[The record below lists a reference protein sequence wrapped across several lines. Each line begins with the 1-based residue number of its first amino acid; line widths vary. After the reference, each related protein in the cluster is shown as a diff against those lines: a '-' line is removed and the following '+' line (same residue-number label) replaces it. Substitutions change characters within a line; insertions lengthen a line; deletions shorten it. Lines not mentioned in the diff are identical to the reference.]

1 MTDDPIDQTARDKV
15 HELKG
20 VVDKNNAVLT
30 LQIEEARKDIKRLD
44 DAFTESGKERKT
56 QFRWLMSLLV
66 PILCSIILT
75 AIVTI
80 FHK

>member
-1 MTDDPIDQTARDKV
+1 MADEPVDQTARDKV
-15 HELKG
+15 QDLKG
-20 VVDKNNAVLT
+20 VVEKNNAVLT
-30 LQIEEARKDIKRLD
+30 LQIEEARKDIARLD
-44 DAFTESGKERKT
+44 SAFTESGKERKS

-66 PILCSIILT
+66 PILASIILT